1 MSPRPQVPPKPCFF
15 SLSPGS
21 GSQGLASRMAL
32 PTRSPNPL
40 PGHLSATS
48 SPGSICLY
56 PCWQK
61 WLKGLQKVH
70 IEHDARGGGGGRPN
84 THHAGT
90 QPSQFPGPSRCRRT
104 SPGPVGSTQPT
115 PALLL
120 PKDQKKKKAPI
131 ASSNPA
137 PTIQHPSGYRDTL
150 GTQVHGKAPPPP
162 NPISG
167 FSVRPLGLL

>member
-1 MSPRPQVPPKPCFF
+1 MSPRPQVPPKPCSF

-48 SPGSICLY
+48 SPGSIRLY

-70 IEHDARGGGGGRPN
+70 IEHDARGVGGWGWRPD

-90 QPSQFPGPSRCRRT
+90 QPSQFPGPSRSRRT

-120 PKDQKKKKAPI
+120 PKDQKKKKGSHSQLQP
-131 ASSNPA
+131 SSNHTTPLWLQRHSGDPGTRKGS
-137 PTIQHPSGYRDTL
+137 PTT
-150 GTQVHGKAPPPP
+150 
-162 NPISG
+162 
-167 FSVRPLGLL
+167 